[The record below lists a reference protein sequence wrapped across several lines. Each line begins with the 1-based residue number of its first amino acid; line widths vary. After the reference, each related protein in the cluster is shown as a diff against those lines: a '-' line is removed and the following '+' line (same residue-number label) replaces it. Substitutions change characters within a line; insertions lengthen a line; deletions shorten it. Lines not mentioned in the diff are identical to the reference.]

1 MLVDA
6 GDGSKL
12 MFRVKPT
19 TKFEKIIQT
28 WCDRKHLDP
37 NSLKFTFDGRI
48 CASQW
53 CPYDLAMEDV
63 DQIDVFMEQ
72 VGGHAR

>member
-48 CASQW
+48 CASQ
-53 CPYDLAMEDV
+53 
-63 DQIDVFMEQ
+63 
-72 VGGHAR
+72 